1 MNCQRCGGPSG
12 RLVYCNAACRR
23 LPRPVCAR
31 LGCTRAVKD
40 RRRRFC
46 GKSCAA
52 LARGIEF
59 QHARRRGGRASW
71 LKHGRPAYL
80 RRLSRLAHRPDVQQA
95 TSKGEAFSRGIR
107 HGLGLAYQHVS
118 RFYLRARGAVPPGLL
133 EDLQGYS
140 RRFDQMGVTTKGVSS
155 C

>member
-1 MNCQRCGGPSG
+1 MICKRCGGPSG
-12 RLVYCNAACRR
+12 RLVYCSPGCRR
-23 LPRPVCAR
+23 LPRPICKR
-31 LGCTRAVKD
+31 RGCRVRCQALD
-40 RRRRFC
+40 RDYCSRR
-46 GKSCAA
+46 CAA

-59 QHARRRGGRASW
+59 QKARRRGGRASW
-71 LKHGRPAYL
+71 LTHGRPAYL
-80 RRLSRLAHRPDVQQA
+80 RRLARLEQRPDVRQA

-140 RRFDQMGVTTKGVSS
+140 RRFDQMGVTTKGASS